1 MWLSIELL
9 DCCSLSRSPS
19 ECKHCGHWGEAE
31 AASLQMK
38 GRLAWFSMDY
48 ASRESEQIRY
58 SAAVPFKTGDGK
70 PPRVSVAT
78 GDVINSVKLVKI
90 GKWKE
95 SFSILC

>member
-1 MWLSIELL
+1 
-9 DCCSLSRSPS
+9 
-19 ECKHCGHWGEAE
+19 
-31 AASLQMK
+31 MK
-38 GRLAWFSMDY
+38 GRLAWFSVDY

-70 PPRVSVAT
+70 PPRVSVGT

-95 SFSILC
+95 WFLFLC